1 MITVLFIRTDRL
13 SCINI
18 RVIIIINN
26 SGLLLA
32 LVLSFFFV
40 LFCYFLDL
48 VTITN
53 QRRQED
59 KNPLIELFLPYFDRA
74 SQLQMPLFN

>member
-26 SGLLLA
+26 SGRLLA
-32 LVLSFFFV
+32 LVFSFFFV

-53 QRRQED
+53 KRRQED
-59 KNPLIELFLPYFDRA
+59 KLIELFLPYFDRA

>member
-26 SGLLLA
+26 SGRLLA
-32 LVLSFFFV
+32 LVFSFFFV

-48 VTITN
+48 VRITN
-53 QRRQED
+53 
-59 KNPLIELFLPYFDRA
+59 
-74 SQLQMPLFN
+74 